1 MRWFRKI
8 FKIIKKLTQVETF
21 LDFLD
26 RAEGLVA
33 MLLSLAM
40 VVVLAFTVFDLGV
53 FLVSALYVH
62 SDNRSEKVFIIEIF
76 GLFLNILIALE
87 LLENIT
93 AYLRKHV
100 VQVELVFITALI
112 AGARKIII
120 LDLEKVTGPQLLGLA
135 AAILAL
141 AISYWLMR
149 QIKIE
154 PHAVVNKH
162 PTPLINNSSMT
173 NFFKFEADFVESLRC
188 IPMQVRMKLDT
199 CGVKLKLTHWHQFSQ
214 QERQTLVEMPCLT
227 DDEVEGYKE
236 DVQQLVI
243 NHTGIPASE
252 LSIDDNP
259 AWMDAQTIPDSVQ
272 EKAQEF
278 DLLITLQQ
286 WAVLQPEQ
294 RFALIKLSR
303 SSHENK
309 NFFPALQEFK
319 LV

>member
-1 MRWFRKI
+1 MGRSRKF
-8 FKIIKKLTQVETF
+8 FKTIWKITKVESFLEF
-21 LDFLD
+21 LDK
-26 RAEGLVA
+26 AEGFVA

-40 VVVLAFTVFDLGV
+40 VIVLAFTIFDLGI
-53 FLVSALYVH
+53 FLFSALYL
-62 SDNRSEKVFIIEIF
+62 SSEFRSEKVFIIEVF

-120 LDLEKVTGPQLLGLA
+120 LDLAKTTGSQLIGLA
-135 AAILAL
+135 VAILAL
-141 AISYWLMR
+141 SISYWLMR
-149 QIKIE
+149 QINT
-154 PHAVVNKH
+154 PSHDVVNKH
-162 PTPLINNSSMT
+162 QIPLIKNQHME

-199 CGVKLKLTHWHQFSQ
+199 CGLKLKLTHWHQFSQ
-214 QERQTLVEMPCLT
+214 QERQALVEMPCLT
-227 DDEVEGYKE
+227 DDEVEVYGEY
-236 DVQQLVI
+236 VQQLVI
-243 NHTGIPASE
+243 SHTGNPASE
-252 LSIDDNP
+252 LPIDDNP
-259 AWMDAQTIPDSVQ
+259 AWMDSQTIPDSVQ
-272 EKAQEF
+272 KKAQEF
-278 DLLITLQQ
+278 ERLITSQQ
-286 WAVLQPEQ
+286 WAALKPEQ

-309 NFFPALQEFK
+309 NFFPALQEFD